1 MCSANG
7 KTYGGVCFYV
17 RSCINFSPRLDLSSP
32 QLENLCIEIRKPS
45 SKPFIVSTW
54 YRPPD
59 LTSDKFS
66 YFESFIGRLDA
77 KNVEYYL
84 LGDLNCDLGAPVLDR
99 NSRLLTD
106 IADLYGMHQLINEPT
121 RITESSSTIIDH
133 IFTNTPDKIVSS
145 GVSHVSIS
153 DHSLIYAFRKL
164 STGIYSKDHSA
175 ITYRNFKNFDLHSFR
190 ADIRAQNWTDI
201 NNFNNPNDMWRV

>member
-1 MCSANG
+1 M
-7 KTYGGVCFYV
+7 
-17 RSCINFSPRLDLSSP
+17 RSIINFSPRPDLSSP
-32 QLENLCIEIRKPS
+32 LLENLSIEIGKPS

-59 LTSDKFS
+59 VTSDKFS

-77 KNVEYYL
+77 GNVEYYL
-84 LGDLNCDLGAPVLDR
+84 LGDLNCELGGAVLDR

-133 IFTNTPDKIVSS
+133 IFANIPDKIVSS
-145 GVSHVSIS
+145 VVLHVGIR

-164 STGIYSKDHSA
+164 PTGTYNKDHST
-175 ITYRNFKNFDLHSFR
+175 ITCRILKFWSS
-190 ADIRAQNWTDI
+190 
-201 NNFNNPNDMWRV
+201 